1 MHVCLFLCPRARP
14 ALINYHDSVSVILGD
29 SPSVW
34 TQACAKLADMM
45 NVVCESVGLRSGYA
59 ATAMEEMAETA
70 RISVSEAQQ
79 ELEVTN

>member
-1 MHVCLFLCPRARP
+1 M
-14 ALINYHDSVSVILGD
+14 
-29 SPSVW
+29 
-34 TQACAKLADMM
+34 ADMM